1 MSKVIEN
8 AELFDM
14 LASEYGP
21 DTVDRAMQAVLN
33 IRDTEKYRAEIDQLT
48 PEQYEDL
55 VLTAG
60 DLLEKGES
68 LEIIETDWNKK
79 EVKLEHVV
87 PAKETADESAEE
99 ATMTE
104 SEHDLTCPE
113 CGQKGIPEG
122 SWECPTCGYILID
135 EPPAQTAHIVDEVV
149 GNETKVSADTQYPTQ
164 VENKQKEGK
173 MDKIKVL
180 RTNPV
185 GKIVFADVSVNGIV
199 LKGFRVYPTA
209 FGPAVGVP
217 SQKSN
222 KDGRYYPTVWIE
234 DPALRARVNEVV
246 LDAVNT
252 ATSAKKPAEAQ
263 KASSK

>member
-1 MSKVIEN
+1 MKSKQKEN
-8 AELFDM
+8 AELFDY
-14 LASEYGP
+14 LAAEYGP

-33 IRDTEKYRAEIDQLT
+33 IRDTEKYRAEIDT
-48 PEQYEDL
+48 MTDEQYEDL

-99 ATMTE
+99 VTMTE

-149 GNETKVSADTQYPTQ
+149 ENETKVSQ
-164 VENKQKEGK
+164 VENHKEDE
-173 MDKIKVL
+173 MIKVI
-180 RTNPV
+180 RTNSF
-185 GKIVFADVSVNGIV
+185 GKITFADVNVNGIV

-263 KASSK
+263 KASSNK